1 VNLDEPYVAEAADS
15 DERPSGPPSAG
26 SASDIHWA
34 ALAEEVPED
43 EAKFDAPSDRDLLA
57 DEPAAGDAA
66 AGREPYVAEP
76 GSNVDLE
83 EPFPASA
90 AEDSA
95 SAIDLAALAGQ
106 SATGSSLHGG
116 PAGEAPPADAGA
128 TEVED
133 GGAPPARPGAGA
145 ADTRFL
151 DDVAEVEAGSAV
163 NLGEA
168 TRPTDRPSSRD
179 LIAEAVES
187 GVDMAS
193 GPALGR
199 PEVPGSES
207 ELDLTTAAAAAQA
220 AETAAAGPSSSSG
233 PDAVRERSG
242 KPAGRHDS
250 DADDEESS
258 DKVDLGSHET
268 AALAEP
274 PAGPSSEVDLAGKR
288 GRARQRPAS
297 SPSAS
302 DVVDLTGG
310 SAEAEEVAEEEAA
323 PARAEEEERPAPR
336 ARAGAG
342 RALVGGAVGLLIG
355 LVAAFALWLFGVEPP
370 AGWRLAETKGSG
382 NALRQQPV
390 GPNPA
395 PGAGAPAAADPGEQ
409 LKRGDFA
416 KAVEGFK
423 SAPDNP
429 ETQAQRGTARW
440 LAYLQ
445 EQKSKNA
452 ALNAGDEAVKQ
463 ARTDLEAAAQ
473 KENPEALLT
482 LGHLQEW
489 TGAPADAAKT
499 YQDGLKRFGGNAR
512 WTRAFQAQLNR
523 LESATASPADGGKPR
538 AGLDRPGNNAAAQA
552 LVALLLAF
560 QAGQPDPGAAADDDE
575 AGFEFWAAVKS
586 ARASDYDAA
595 LKSLETARKAHDK
608 LRFARLRKAQNPL
621 SDPTEEIFLRSAQEI
636 QAYWSLQNY
645 LKQQNLLAKGDDPQ
659 KAIAAA
665 VQGAAAL
672 QAQVKKVAD
681 NLGTTP
687 DKLGA
692 SIDALVKEKD
702 EAAKKAAAL
711 ATDLATAKKDS
722 DTAKKEAKDV
732 GDRLARAGEQLK
744 TAEGKLKAV
753 GERLAAAGATDADPA
768 KGIDTLAAERAAA
781 DKMLSAV
788 ADKLAGAN
796 VRVDKK
802 DVVQGVERVVQ
813 VARQKEPKGVE
824 PPPVVRRPPSTEQPN
839 PLLAEAHYAAGLRA
853 YFGGRFADA
862 EADFDAAVQCDRK
875 DARYFYFLGLS
886 RLALGEARE
895 ANADFEEGAR
905 LERDN
910 LPARK
915 VVSTALERIQGAPR
929 QALNRFRP

>member
-1 VNLDEPYVAEAADS
+1 
-15 DERPSGPPSAG
+15 
-26 SASDIHWA
+26 
-34 ALAEEVPED
+34 VPED
-43 EAKFDAPSDRDLLA
+43 EARFDAPSDRDLLA
-57 DEPAAGDAA
+57 DEPAAGGAA
-66 AGREPYVAEP
+66 AGRGPYVAEP

-106 SATGSSLHGG
+106 SATGSSLHSSTSGK
-116 PAGEAPPADAGA
+116 APPADAGA
-128 TEVED
+128 TEVD
-133 GGAPPARPGAGA
+133 VGGAPPARGDDGA
-145 ADTRFL
+145 ADAHFF
-151 DDVAEVEAGSAV
+151 DEVAEVEAGSAV

-199 PEVPGSES
+199 PAVPGSES
-207 ELDLTTAAAAAQA
+207 ELDLTTAAADAQA
-220 AETAAAGPSSSSG
+220 AEAAAAAEASSSSG

-242 KPAGRHDS
+242 KPVGRHDG

-268 AALAEP
+268 AALVEP

-288 GRARQRPAS
+288 GRATRRPAA

-310 SAEAEEVAEEEAA
+310 EAEELAAEEAA
-323 PARAEEEERPAPR
+323 PARAEEGERPAPR
-336 ARAGAG
+336 PRAGAG
-342 RALVGGAVGLLIG
+342 RALVGGAVGLLVG
-355 LVAAFALWLFGVEPP
+355 VGAAFALWLFGVEPP

-409 LKRGDFA
+409 LKHGDFA

-423 SAPDNP
+423 SAPETP

-445 EQKSKNA
+445 EQKAKNA
-452 ALNAGDEAVKQ
+452 TLNAGDDAVKQ

-482 LGHLQEW
+482 LGNLQEW
-489 TGAPADAAKT
+489 TGTPADAAKT
-499 YQDGLKRFGGNAR
+499 YQEGLKRFGNKPHWAR
-512 WTRAFQAQLNR
+512 VFQAQLNR

-538 AGLDRPGNNAAAQA
+538 AGLDRPGDNAAAQA

-560 QAGQPDPGAAADDDE
+560 QAGQPDQGAAADDDE

-586 ARASDYDAA
+586 ARAGDYAAA

-608 LRFARLRKAQNPL
+608 LRFSRLRKAQNPL

-636 QAYWSLQNY
+636 EAYWSLQNY

-665 VQGAAAL
+665 VQGATAL

-692 SIDALVKEKD
+692 SVDALVKEKED
-702 EAAKKAAAL
+702 AAKKATAL

-722 DTAKKEAKDV
+722 DAAKKEAKDA
-732 GDRLARAGEQLK
+732 GDKLAQSAEQLK
-744 TAEGKLKAV
+744 AAEGKLRAV
-753 GERLAAAGATDADPA
+753 GERLAAAGVSDADPA

-781 DKMLSAV
+781 DKTLSAV

-813 VARQKEPKGVE
+813 VARQKGSTGAE
-824 PPPVVRRPPSTEQPN
+824 PPPIVRRPTSTEPAN
-839 PLLAEAHYAAGLRA
+839 PLLAEGHYAAGLRA

-862 EADFDAAVQCDRK
+862 EADFDAAVQCDRQ
-875 DARYFYFLGLS
+875 DARYYYFLGLS
-886 RLALGEARE
+886 RLALGHAKD
-895 ANADFEEGAR
+895 ADTDFEEGAR

-915 VVSTALERIQGAPR
+915 VVSTALERIQGSPR